1 MRNNLRTDMRG
12 AVQVD
17 RNSPFIKHFDGYL
30 QWFNGYGESLIDY
43 NHNVN
48 SIVIGVSL
56 TDWL

>member
-1 MRNNLRTDMRG
+1 MRG

>member
-1 MRNNLRTDMRG
+1 MEWNFPLL
-12 AVQVD
+12 
-17 RNSPFIKHFDGYL
+17 KYLDGYV

-48 SIVIGVSL
+48 SFGIGVSL